1 MVAQWLCKPRAGVRF
16 SYGPPNKQVSCK
28 KKTVNSPA
36 LPGGFDKGRGTS
48 PKVIPNLALK
58 ALLAM
63 HGSCKPENTVRFC
76 MRAPSFS
83 PISEMASPVVWDHE
97 AQVRFLH
104 RRPVF
109 IAGIQGIGKSHK
121 LYLVGSNPTP
131 ATIFGDMA

>member
-1 MVAQWLCKPRAGVRF
+1 MAYNEISNQSTKFGLLVIMVAQWLCKPRAGVRF
-16 SYGPPNKQVSCK
+16 SYGP
-28 KKTVNSPA
+28 
-36 LPGGFDKGRGTS
+36 
-48 PKVIPNLALK
+48 PNLALK

>member
-16 SYGPPNKQVSCK
+16 SYGPPNS
-28 KKTVNSPA
+28 
-36 LPGGFDKGRGTS
+36 
-48 PKVIPNLALK
+48 ALK

-76 MRAPSFS
+76 MRAPSFYS
-83 PISEMASPVVWDHE
+83 PIGEMVSLLVWDQG